1 MPIDG
6 LCRPGRSLVIASRAT
21 RSRAIAT
28 LLAACAVL
36 AMSASPALA
45 GPANGGLPGASRQQS
60 AGRHGVGP
68 LHRHHGRRLPRL
80 AGRLGAPASSCWPRS
95 RCARSAYWFG
105 SWFADWYAPTAARE
119 YIASDTG
126 GNPNALAQMAVFRL
140 DNWEQAACTDHPSR
154 AAQASYRRWV
164 DNFAAGIGASR
175 VALIL
180 QPDLPFAL
188 CAPTRV
194 PLQLVAYAARTFS
207 ALPHT
212 TVYIDGGVHWFPMRS
227 DQAVSMLEQAGIRYA
242 RGFALNTTEYDA
254 TGAEL
259 EYGASIVR
267 GLQAAG
273 YGTKH
278 MVINTA
284 QNGAPFLNGQYHGN
298 VGNPRVCANRHD
310 AICATLGIPPT
321 WDTASPHW
329 GLSGAQ
335 RSIAARYADAYLWI
349 GRPWLDYGSNPLD
362 IGRMLGLS
370 ASSPF

>member
-1 MPIDG
+1 MPWGHYTGTMDG
-6 LCRPGRSLVIASRAT
+6 VYPAWQDARGARQR
-21 RSRAIAT
+21 
-28 LLAACAVL
+28 LLAKI
-36 AMSASPALA
+36 AL
-45 GPANGGLPGASRQQS
+45 R
-60 AGRHGVGP
+60 P
-68 LHRHHGRRLPRL
+68 L
-80 AGRLGAPASSCWPRS
+80 
-95 RCARSAYWFG
+95 AYWFG
-105 SWFADWYAPTAARE
+105 SWFSDWYAPTAARE

-140 DNWEQAACTDHPSR
+140 DNWEQAACTDRPSR

-194 PLQLVAYAARTFS
+194 PLQLVAYAAKIFS

-273 YGTKH
+273 YATKH

-329 GLSGAQ
+329 GLTGAQ

-362 IGRMLGLS
+362 IARMLGLS

>member
-1 MPIDG
+1 MTPRFP
-6 LCRPGRSLVIASRAT
+6 RPAALRAA
-21 RSRAIAT
+21 RI
-28 LLAACAVL
+28 LAATAVL
-36 AMSASPALA
+36 AAATLSVTAVPSWA
-45 GPANGGLPGASRQQS
+45 GAANGGLPGASR
-60 AGRHGVGP
+60 ANP
-68 LHRHHGRRLPRL
+68 L
-80 AGRLGAPASSCWPRS
+80 AGMTWGHYTGTMDGVFPAWADASGARKRLLAKIALRPL
-95 RCARSAYWFG
+95 AYWFG
-105 SWFADWYAPTAARE
+105 SWFNDGYARTAAQQ
-119 YIASDTG
+119 YIAADTG
-126 GNPNALAQMAVFRL
+126 GNPDELAQITVFRL
-140 DNWEQAACTDHPSR
+140 DRWEQAACGDHPSR
-154 AAQASYRRWV
+154 AAAASYRSWI

-194 PLQLVAYAARTFS
+194 PLGLVAYAARVFS

-227 DQAVSMLEQAGIRYA
+227 SQAVWMLEQAGIRYA

-259 EYGASIVR
+259 QYGAGIVHA
-267 GLQAAG
+267 LQAAG

-298 VGNPRVCANRHD
+298 VSNPRVCASRAA

-321 WDTASPHW
+321 SDVANPRWR
-329 GLSGAQ
+329 LSGAE
-335 RSIAARYADAYLWI
+335 RSIAAHYTDAYLWI
-349 GRPWLDYGSNPLD
+349 GRPWLDYGSAPFDLTRA
-362 IGRMLGLS
+362 IGLA

>member
-1 MPIDG
+1 MITM
-6 LCRPGRSLVIASRAT
+6 LAT
-21 RSRAIAT
+21 
-28 LLAACAVL
+28 CAVL
-36 AMSASPALA
+36 ALSAAPAWA
-45 GPANGGLPGASRQQS
+45 GTANSGLPGAWRSD
-60 AGRHGVGP
+60 P
-68 LHRHHGRRLPRL
+68 L
-80 AGRLGAPASSCWPRS
+80 AGMTWGHYTGTMDGVYPAWQGARG
-95 RCARSAYWFG
+95 ARKQLLATIALRPLAYWFG
-105 SWFADWYAPTAARE
+105 SWFADSYAPTAARE

-126 GNPNALAQMAVFRL
+126 GNPNVLAQMTVFRL
-140 DNWEQAACTDHPSR
+140 DNWEQAACSDHPSR
-154 AAQASYRRWV
+154 ATQTSYRRWV

-180 QPDLPFAL
+180 QPDLAFAL

-194 PLQLVAYAARTFS
+194 PLQLVAYAAKIFS

-212 TVYIDGGVHWFPMRS
+212 TVYIDGGVHWFPMRTNE
-227 DQAVSMLEQAGIRYA
+227 AVSMLEQAGIRYA

-259 EYGASIVR
+259 EYGDGIVR
-267 GLQAAG
+267 ALQGAG

-284 QNGAPFLNGQYHGN
+284 ENGAPFLNGQYHGN
-298 VGNPRVCANRHD
+298 VANPRVCANRHD

-321 WDTASPHW
+321 WNVANPHW
-329 GLSGAQ
+329 GLSRAQ

-362 IGRMLGLS
+362 ISRALGLS
-370 ASSPF
+370 ASAPF